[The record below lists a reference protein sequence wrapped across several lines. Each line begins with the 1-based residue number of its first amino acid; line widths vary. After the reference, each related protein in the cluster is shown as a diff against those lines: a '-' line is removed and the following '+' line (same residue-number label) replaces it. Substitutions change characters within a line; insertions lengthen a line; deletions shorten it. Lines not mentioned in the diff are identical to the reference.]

1 MGHDEMFNDDGF
13 IIDEDMENNLSKG
26 DESVTE
32 SSGDYMTEQAYHND
46 LHTDISIVE
55 RFSKYLKPIYVNLL
69 HIIKPLEQHGS
80 YQKGSKAS
88 KLTENGNNQIL

>member
-1 MGHDEMFNDDGF
+1 
-13 IIDEDMENNLSKG
+13 
-26 DESVTE
+26 
-32 SSGDYMTEQAYHND
+32 MTEQAYHND

-80 YQKGSKAS
+80 YQKRSKA
-88 KLTENGNNQIL
+88 